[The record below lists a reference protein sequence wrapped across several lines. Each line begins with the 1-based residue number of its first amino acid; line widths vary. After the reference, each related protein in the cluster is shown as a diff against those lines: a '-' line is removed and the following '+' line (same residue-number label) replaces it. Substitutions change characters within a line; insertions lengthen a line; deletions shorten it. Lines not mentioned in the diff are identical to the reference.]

1 MLECFHANPDIERT
15 VKRQDIVGVS
25 RRLEDEPG
33 IAAEA
38 MLRRSQADRLTVL
51 LPALPTGI
59 QPA

>member
-1 MLECFHANPDIERT
+1 
-15 VKRQDIVGVS
+15 
-25 RRLEDEPG
+25 
-33 IAAEA
+33 